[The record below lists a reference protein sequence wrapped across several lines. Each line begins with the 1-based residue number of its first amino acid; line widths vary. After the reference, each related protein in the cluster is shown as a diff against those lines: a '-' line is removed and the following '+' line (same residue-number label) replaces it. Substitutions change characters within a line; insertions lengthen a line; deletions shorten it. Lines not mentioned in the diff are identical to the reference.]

1 MYYMFAINRNY
12 LILCCLFFR
21 TRSLQL
27 FVAVT
32 VLSGVT
38 DSERAET
45 LHKWIQVAV
54 DTKTALGN
62 LYGFCAVMMGL
73 MMPQVKKTSHT

>member
-1 MYYMFAINRNY
+1 M
-12 LILCCLFFR
+12 
-21 TRSLQL
+21 QL
-27 FVAVT
+27 FVAMT

-38 DSERAET
+38 DVERAET

-73 MMPQVKKTSHT
+73 MMPQVNCIFLPS